1 MGEPYS
7 FICKTSS
14 NAFVR
19 LPEESE
25 YYFGT
30 EWIDWSWS
38 DYALH
43 QGLQCKENHYYYDG
57 NEWIVN
63 GGPNLDRCDIWYYH
77 DDDLSECIGC
87 GGISKL
93 DCLSQC
99 IYDDNIDNCD
109 CDNIEPT
116 AYGNQKCTPFPT
128 VSPTEVGETLS
139 PTLPSQSPTDR
150 PSNPSRAPIQPTDKP
165 TQSPLPIGQTHSPS
179 ELPSA
184 LPSILPTASDN
195 VINDTTWE
203 IPDGGKDKEGKSSN
217 GGVIAAVVVLGLIV
231 ILGIALYFYWKHQ
244 KNPLSVKQLTKQIG
258 AAKKKQSEDVAV
270 EGDGV
275 TTTRSS
281 QRKPPPPPPA
291 VTQNSGLP
299 KLNTL
304 SMHEPV
310 ASYEVDDEVTEK
322 TPLSD
327 DAQEMRYPQ
336 ENVEY
341 FSIEEAKAM
350 DGADKEK
357 YLSDADFFKVFGMD
371 RSAFTALSKWKQKK
385 MKKNTGFF

>member
-1 MGEPYS
+1 MG
-7 FICKTSS
+7 
-14 NAFVR
+14 
-19 LPEESE
+19 
-25 YYFGT
+25 
-30 EWIDWSWS
+30 
-38 DYALH
+38 
-43 QGLQCKENHYYYDG
+43 
-57 NEWIVN
+57 
-63 GGPNLDRCDIWYYH
+63 
-77 DDDLSECIGC
+77 

-109 CDNIEPT
+109 CDNVAST

-128 VSPTEVGETLS
+128 VSPTEIGETLS

-184 LPSILPTASDN
+184 LPSALPTASDN
-195 VINDTTWE
+195 VINDTTIQ
-203 IPDGGKDKEGKSSN
+203 IPGGGKDKEGKSSN

-258 AAKKKQSEDVAV
+258 AAKKKQTDVV
-270 EGDGV
+270 VDG
-275 TTTRSS
+275 
-281 QRKPPPPPPA
+281 
-291 VTQNSGLP
+291 
-299 KLNTL
+299 
-304 SMHEPV
+304 
-310 ASYEVDDEVTEK
+310 DEVTEK

-385 MKKNTGFF
+385 LKKNTGFF